1 MSKMWDGRFS
11 KEIANEVNDF
21 NSSIR
26 FDKRL
31 YDQDIKGSL
40 AHAAMLAAVGI
51 ISNKDCALITDG
63 LNSILADLNSGK
75 LTFDTTAEDIHM
87 FVEAELTKR
96 IGDAGKRLHTA
107 RSRNDQVALD
117 TRMYAAEETDE
128 IIKILKSFVNT
139 LVNIAEANK
148 STLMPGYT
156 HLQQAQPV
164 SLAEHMLAYCAM
176 FLRDIDRLNDTKK
189 RTLILPLG
197 ACALAGTTFPIDR
210 QFVKDKLNF
219 NEVGF
224 NSMDCVSDRDFVIEL
239 LADLSLVM
247 VHVSRFAE
255 EVILWSS
262 AEFKFVELD
271 DAYATGSSIMP
282 NKKNPDVAELAR
294 GKSGRVI
301 GDLVA
306 MLTVM
311 KGIPLA
317 YNKDMQED
325 KEQLFDAVDTV
336 KQVVTVFEKML
347 ATATFIKDNMA
358 KDAEKGFINATD
370 CADYL
375 VKKGLPFRTAYKIV
389 GGIIAYC
396 IANGKVLSSMTLDEY
411 KQFSELFDNDVYEA
425 VDLINCLNKR
435 TSEGAPSEVSVNKE
449 IEVVKGKLDNE

>member
-11 KEIANEVNDF
+11 KEIDKGVNDF

-31 YDQDIKGSL
+31 YEEDIKGSL

-117 TRMYAAEETDE
+117 MRMYTAKETDE
-128 IIKILKSFVNT
+128 IIGIIKSFVNT

-176 FLRDIDRLNDTKK
+176 FLRDISRLNDTKK
-189 RTLILPLG
+189 RTLVLPLG

-210 QFVKDKLNF
+210 QLVKDKLNF

-239 LADLSLVM
+239 LANLSLIM
-247 VHVSRFAE
+247 VHVSRLAE

-301 GDLVA
+301 GSLVG

-325 KEQLFDAVDTV
+325 KEQLFDAIDTV
-336 KQVVTVFEKML
+336 KEVITVFEKML

-396 IANGKVLSSMTLDEY
+396 IANGKVLTNMTLDEY
-411 KQFSELFDNDVYEA
+411 KQFSELFDKDVYEA

-449 IEVVKGKLDNE
+449 IEVVKGKLKNE

>member
-1 MSKMWDGRFS
+1 MPKMWDGRFT
-11 KEIANEVNDF
+11 KEIAEEVNDF
-21 NSSIR
+21 NSSIG

-31 YDQDIKGSL
+31 YEEDIKGSL

-51 ISNKDCALITDG
+51 ISYEDCTLITDG
-63 LNSILADLNSGK
+63 LTAILNDLKCGK
-75 LTFDTTAEDIHM
+75 LKFDMTAEDIHM
-87 FVEAELTKR
+87 FIEAELTKR

-117 TRMYAAEETDE
+117 MRMYAAKETDA
-128 IIKILKSFVNT
+128 IIEILKSFVNT
-139 LVNIAEANK
+139 LVNIAEKNI

-164 SLAEHMLAYCAM
+164 TLAEHMLAYCAM
-176 FLRDIDRLNDTKK
+176 FLRDIDRLNDNKK
-189 RTLILPLG
+189 RTLVLPLG

-239 LADLSLVM
+239 LSDLALIM
-247 VHVSRFAE
+247 VHVSRLAE
-255 EVILWSS
+255 EVILYSS
-262 AEFKFVELD
+262 AEFKFIELD

-301 GDLVA
+301 GDLMG

-325 KEQLFDAVDTV
+325 KEQLFDAIDTV

-347 ATATFIKDNMA
+347 ATATFLKDNMA

-389 GGIIAYC
+389 GSIIGYC
-396 IANGKVLSSMTLDEY
+396 ISNGKVLTSLTLDEY
-411 KQFSELFDNDVYEA
+411 KQFSELFDKDVYEA
-425 VDLINCLNKR
+425 VDLNTCLNKR
-435 TSEGAPSEVSVNKE
+435 TSEGAPSKVSVEKQ
-449 IEVVKGKLDNE
+449 IKTVKGKLNQ

>member
-1 MSKMWDGRFS
+1 MSKMWDGRFG
-11 KEIANEVNDF
+11 KEIDKDVNDF
-21 NSSIR
+21 NSSIM

-31 YDQDIKGSL
+31 YEEDIKGSL

-51 ISNKDCALITDG
+51 ISYDDSQLITDG
-63 LNSILADLNSGK
+63 LTAILDDLNSGK
-75 LTFDTTAEDIHM
+75 LAFDMTAEDIHM
-87 FVEAELTKR
+87 FIEAELTKR
-96 IGDAGKRLHTA
+96 VGDAGKRLHTA

-117 TRMYAAEETDE
+117 MRMYVVKETNAIIE
-128 IIKILKSFVNT
+128 IIKSFIKT
-139 LVNIAEANK
+139 LVDIAEKNT

-164 SLAEHMLAYCAM
+164 TLAEHMLAYCAM
-176 FLRDIDRLNDTKK
+176 FLRDIDRLNDSKK
-189 RTLILPLG
+189 RTLVLPLG

-210 QFVKDKLNF
+210 QYVKDKLDF

-239 LADLSLVM
+239 LSNIALIM
-247 VHVSRFAE
+247 VHISRLAE
-255 EVILWSS
+255 EVILWAS
-262 AEFKFVELD
+262 AEFKFIELD

-301 GDLVA
+301 GDLMG
-306 MLTVM
+306 MLAVM

-325 KEQLFDAVDTV
+325 KECLFDAADTV
-336 KQVVTVFEKML
+336 KQVVTIFGKML
-347 ATATFIKDNMA
+347 ETTTFSDDNMA

-389 GGIIAYC
+389 GSIIGYC
-396 IANGKVLSSMTLDEY
+396 IKNGKVLTSMTLDEY
-411 KQFSELFDNDVYEA
+411 KEFSEFFDKDVYDA
-425 VDLINCLNKR
+425 VNLNTCLNKR
-435 TSEGAPSEVSVNKE
+435 TSEGAPSKVSVEKQ
-449 IEVVKGKLDNE
+449 IKTVKGKLNK

>member
-1 MSKMWDGRFS
+1 MSKMWDGRFT
-11 KEIANEVNDF
+11 KEIDKEVNDF

-31 YDQDIKGSL
+31 YEEDIKGSL

-51 ISNKDCALITDG
+51 ISNKDCARITDG

-75 LTFDTTAEDIHM
+75 LTFDMTAEDIHM

-117 TRMYAAEETDE
+117 TRMYAAKETDE

-176 FLRDIDRLNDTKK
+176 FLRDIDRLNDSKK
-189 RTLILPLG
+189 RTLVLPLG

-210 QFVKDKLNF
+210 QLVKDKLNF

-239 LADLSLVM
+239 LADLSLIM
-247 VHVSRFAE
+247 VHVSRLAE

-301 GDLVA
+301 GSLVG
-306 MLTVM
+306 MFTVM

-325 KEQLFDAVDTV
+325 KEQLFDAIDTV

-396 IANGKVLSSMTLDEY
+396 IANGKVLTSMTLDEY

-435 TSEGAPSEVSVNKE
+435 TSEGGPSEVSVNKE

>member
-1 MSKMWDGRFS
+1 MPKMWDGRFT
-11 KEIANEVNDF
+11 KEIAEEVNDF
-21 NSSIR
+21 NSSIG

-31 YDQDIKGSL
+31 YEEDIKGSL

-51 ISNKDCALITDG
+51 ISYEDHTLITDG
-63 LNSILADLNSGK
+63 LTAILNDLKDGK
-75 LTFDTTAEDIHM
+75 LKFDMTAEDIHM
-87 FVEAELTKR
+87 FIEAELTKR

-117 TRMYAAEETDE
+117 MRMYAAKETDA
-128 IIKILKSFVNT
+128 IIEILKSFVNT
-139 LVNIAEANK
+139 LVSIAEKNTA
-148 STLMPGYT
+148 TLMPGYT

-164 SLAEHMLAYCAM
+164 TLAEHMLAYCAM
-176 FLRDIDRLNDTKK
+176 FLRDISRLNDNKK
-189 RTLILPLG
+189 RTLVLPLG

-239 LADLSLVM
+239 LSDLALIM
-247 VHVSRFAE
+247 VHVSRLAE

-262 AEFKFVELD
+262 AEFKFIELD

-301 GDLVA
+301 GDLMG

-325 KEQLFDAVDTV
+325 KEQLFDAIDTV
-336 KQVVTVFEKML
+336 KQVVTVFNKML
-347 ATATFIKDNMA
+347 ATATFLKDNMA

-389 GGIIAYC
+389 GSIIGYC
-396 IANGKVLSSMTLDEY
+396 IKNGKVLTSLTLDEY
-411 KQFSELFDNDVYEA
+411 KEFSELFENDVYEA
-425 VDLINCLNKR
+425 VDLNTCLNKR
-435 TSEGAPSEVSVNKE
+435 TSEGAPSVVSVEKQ
-449 IEVVKGKLDNE
+449 IKTVKGKLN

>member
-75 LTFDTTAEDIHM
+75 LQFDTTAEDIHM

-117 TRMYAAEETDE
+117 TRMYAAKETDE

-139 LVNIAEANK
+139 LVIIAEANK

-176 FLRDIDRLNDTKK
+176 FLRDIDRLNDSKK

-325 KEQLFDAVDTV
+325 KEQLFDAIDTV

-396 IANGKVLSSMTLDEY
+396 IANGKVLTSMTLDEY

-435 TSEGAPSEVSVNKE
+435 TSEGGPSEVSVNKE
-449 IEVVKGKLDNE
+449 IEVVKGKLKNE